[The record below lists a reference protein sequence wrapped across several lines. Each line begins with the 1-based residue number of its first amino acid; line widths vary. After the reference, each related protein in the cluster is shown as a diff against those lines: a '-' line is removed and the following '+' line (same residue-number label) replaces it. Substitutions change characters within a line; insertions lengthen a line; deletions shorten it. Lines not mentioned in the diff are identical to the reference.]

1 MSPTPTML
9 AFLENETALKRFLGR
24 ILPIAADVEDIAQ
37 EAFLRAFVASSTETV
52 RMPKAFLFRI
62 ARNLAINERSRM
74 WNTTTTLVGDS
85 SELDGLG
92 TDDDVSSEDRL
103 DSNRKMLLLSEAIS
117 LLPTKC
123 RQVFLLRKVHELS
136 HKDIADQMGISVS
149 TVEKHI
155 AMGLVR
161 CSKYMSEH
169 GYDVG
174 VTSIEKTLELTDPVP
189 SGGEARMAGSR
200 RQFLNGRTRNWVAT
214 ASTGLTSSEPSL
226 SVG

>member
-1 MSPTPTML
+1 MSPTML

-24 ILPIAADVEDIAQ
+24 ILPISADVEDIAQ

-52 RMPKAFLFRI
+52 LMPKAFLFRI
-62 ARNLAINERSRM
+62 ARNLAFNERSRM

-92 TDDDVSSEDRL
+92 ADEGVSSEERL
-103 DSNRKMLLLSEAIS
+103 DSHRKMQLFSEAIS
-117 LLPTKC
+117 HLPTKC
-123 RQVFLLRKVHELS
+123 RHVFLLRKVHELS

-155 AMGLVR
+155 AMGLDR
-161 CSKYMSEH
+161 CSQYLRER

-174 VTSIEKTLELTDPVP
+174 VASIEKSLELADRKP
-189 SGGEARMAGSR
+189 SREAPRTAVR
-200 RQFLNGRTRNWVAT
+200 RHTSKGRSSHWMRRPRTALNTPE
-214 ASTGLTSSEPSL
+214 LTL
-226 SVG
+226 SAC